1 MGIIAVLKPT
11 KEGGW
16 EGAIRTLSINRAVRL
31 VPNDDRASD
40 AAPIFRVLAGKAE
53 LGAVWPRRTSR
64 TGKSYFP
71 VKLDDPGL
79 PQPITATLFE
89 PTVGVEAHLVWNR
102 RAEKEA

>member
-16 EGAIRTLSINRAVRL
+16 EGAIRTLAINRAVRL
-31 VPNDDRASD
+31 VPNEDRASD

-53 LGAVWPRRTSR
+53 LGAVWPKRTSR
-64 TGKSYFP
+64 NGKSYFP

-79 PQPITATLFE
+79 PQPISATLFE
-89 PTVGVEAHLVWNR
+89 PTEGEEAHLVWTR
-102 RAEKEA
+102 RTEKET

>member
-1 MGIIAVLKPT
+1 MGIIAVFKPT
-11 KEGGW
+11 KEGGG
-16 EGAIRTLSINRAVRL
+16 EGAIRTLSIDRAVRL

-40 AAPIFRVLAGKAE
+40 AAPIFKVLAGKAE

-102 RAEKEA
+102 RTEKEA

>member
-31 VPNDDRASD
+31 VPNEDRASD

-53 LGAVWPRRTSR
+53 LGVVWPKRTGRS
-64 TGKSYFP
+64 GKSYFP

-79 PQPITATLFE
+79 PHPISATLFE
-89 PTVGVEAHLVWNR
+89 QTPGDEAHLVWNR
-102 RAEKEA
+102 RTEMEA